1 MDKRPRWEG
10 DARMTGVADGTPLT
24 GSLDALST
32 AMRDPGWVTE
42 EPVAHLGPKLEAW
55 LAEQSHGRWTN
66 VAVVAEERWL
76 VVSAEWN
83 RADGRMRDL
92 RADAYALIGS
102 FVEDVAYVVQRRAG
116 GVVEFEVATGQE
128 GGEFAPHGHL
138 VRLRVTGRD
147 VERVVAGVG

>member
-1 MDKRPRWEG
+1 
-10 DARMTGVADGTPLT
+10 MTGTADGTPLT

-42 EPVAHLGPKLEAW
+42 EPVAHLGPKLDTW
-55 LAEQSHGRWTN
+55 LAEQGHGRWTN
-66 VAVVAEERWL
+66 VAVMAEERWL

-102 FVEDVAYVVQRRAG
+102 FVEDVAHVVQRRAG
-116 GVVEFEVATGQE
+116 GIVEFEVATGQE
-128 GGEFAPHGHL
+128 GGAFSAHGHL
-138 VRLRVTGRD
+138 VRLRATGRD
-147 VERVVAGVG
+147 VERVVAGAG